1 MAGEAAAFR
10 SLTPEVQQRV
20 ARRMVQ
26 GIPSSTAFSNALREA
41 QTSDFVARDALKI
54 HDSMVEEYNS
64 GPSIND
70 TISQGIEP
78 TQPQLP
84 PATQPIQEQP
94 NYPQQQPGLP
104 PINEN
109 PTQGNEFQSGQDKSF
124 TDIFTDN
131 PKTTATVTG
140 LAAAPFAM
148 REFVKRRRAQT
159 PNTIPSAEDL
169 ASQVEFALTGG
180 QEKGQRDLLD
190 NSVTPNKQQS
200 PDTPEINPRQA
211 DMFANG
217 GDPRQQNLA
226 IGKGELQPFNDS
238 RGNIV
243 GYTDTS
249 GDGKTSYYDRDKQFL
264 GTNIDEVKASVT
276 GEIPSIPKKRT
287 TKKKKVVKV
296 AADFALADEIRPKR
310 RQREKGASRF
320 VDKDVDKTGEIK
332 RVITNPDGSKTAVN
346 KDHKRWREVI
356 ISGSSRNKDQKVI
369 IDEVSGLVY
378 DAEGFQVT
386 GAERLSKLKSRLKK
400 VLKSRK
406 LAKVIKVIF

>member
-84 PATQPIQEQP
+84 IATQPAQEQP

-159 PNTIPSAEDL
+159 PNTIPGTPSTEDL

-180 QEKGQRDLLD
+180 QEKGQLDLLD
-190 NSVTPNKQQS
+190 NSVTPNKQL
-200 PDTPEINPRQA
+200 PPGTPEIDPRQA

-226 IGKGELQPFNDS
+226 LDP
-238 RGNIV
+238 
-243 GYTDTS
+243 
-249 GDGKTSYYDRDKQFL
+249 
-264 GTNIDEVKASVT
+264 
-276 GEIPSIPKKRT
+276 EIPSIPKKRT
-287 TKKKKVVKV
+287 TKKKKVAKI

-386 GAERLSKLKSRLKK
+386 GAERLSRLKK
-400 VLKSRK
+400 VLKSKK
-406 LAKVIKVIF
+406 LANIIKVIF

>member
-10 SLTPEVQQRV
+10 SLTPEVQQRI

-26 GIPSSTAFSNALREA
+26 GVPSNTAFNNALRES

-54 HDSMVEEYNS
+54 HDSMVEEFS
-64 GPSIND
+64 GGPSIND
-70 TISQGIEP
+70 TINQGIEP

-84 PATQPIQEQP
+84 PQAP
-94 NYPQQQPGLP
+94 PQQNYLSPQETGLP

-109 PTQGNEFQSGQDKSF
+109 PAQGNEFQSERITEENQSTRFLDPF
-124 TDIFTDN
+124 ADN
-131 PKTTATVTG
+131 FKDTSTIAG
-140 LAAAPFAM
+140 IAAAPFAV
-148 REFVKRRRAQT
+148 REFIKRRQAQT
-159 PNTIPSAEDL
+159 PNTIPGYEDL
-169 ASQVEFALTGG
+169 AGEVEFALTGKQERG
-180 QEKGQRDLLD
+180 QLDLFD
-190 NSVTPNKQQS
+190 DSATPNKQLP
-200 PDTPEINPRQA
+200 PDVPEVDPRQS
-211 DMFANG
+211 DMFAGG
-217 GDPRQQNLA
+217 GDPRQLDLA
-226 IGKGELQPFNDS
+226 IGEGELQPLNNSD
-238 RGNIV
+238 GKLV

-249 GDGKTSYYDRDKQFL
+249 ADGVTSYYDRDKQFL
-264 GTNIDEVKASVT
+264 GRNIDEVKASVT
-276 GEIPSIPKKRT
+276 GEIPSIPEKRA
-287 TKKKKVVKV
+287 TKKKKVAKV

-332 RVITNPDGSKTAVN
+332 RVITNPDGSKTSIN

-386 GAERLSKLKSRLKK
+386 GAERLSRLKK
-400 VLKSRK
+400 VLKSKK
-406 LAKVIKVIF
+406 LANVIKVVF